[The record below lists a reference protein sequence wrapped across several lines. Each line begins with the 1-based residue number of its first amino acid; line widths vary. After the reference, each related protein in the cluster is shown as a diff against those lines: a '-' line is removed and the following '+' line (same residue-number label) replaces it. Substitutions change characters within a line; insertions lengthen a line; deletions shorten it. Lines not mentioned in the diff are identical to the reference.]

1 LRIVDAQLHEFGPL
15 LDWGADAEEV
25 ALQDRLLMEIVL
37 AWMDAVGIDAAVL
50 NPSRVGQPPGW
61 GERAAARFPDRF
73 AVVQSIRD
81 PEAEPVQEEIASVAS
96 RPGVVAVRIGL
107 GRLPQDPTGAAGAAR
122 LAAGAFE
129 PVFAACE
136 AHAVPLFCFAA
147 GNLSLLPPV
156 LEAYPGLTLII
167 DHIGMR
173 QPPLDELEVPP
184 WRSLGEL
191 LSLARYPGAAI
202 KLCGAAAM
210 SHEQYPF
217 RDVWA
222 PLRSIL
228 DAFGP
233 ERVMWASDIGR
244 FAGRIGWSNQYP
256 VAHAHYH
263 GRHTYA
269 ESLGML
275 LHTDLL
281 TQEEKRLVLGA
292 SAVRLLSLT
301 HWEQTPAG

>member
-1 LRIVDAQLHEFGPL
+1 LRIIDAQLHEFGPL
-15 LDWGADAEEV
+15 LDWGADAEQV
-25 ALQDRLLMEIVL
+25 ALQERLLTEIVL
-37 AWMDAVGIDAAVL
+37 AWMDAVGVDAAVL
-50 NPSRVGQPPGW
+50 NPSRFGQHPEW
-61 GERAAARFPDRF
+61 GMRTAARFPDRF
-73 AVVQSIRD
+73 AVVHSIRD
-81 PEAEPVQEEIASVAS
+81 LEPDRVEEEVVSVAS
-96 RPGVVAVRIGL
+96 SPGLVALRIGL
-107 GRLPQDPTGAAGAAR
+107 GRVPQDPTGAAGAER
-122 LAAGAFE
+122 LAAGAYE

-147 GNLSLLPPV
+147 GNLPLLPPV
-156 LEAYPGLTLII
+156 LEAHPGLTLII

-173 QPPLDELEVPP
+173 QPPLDEPEVPP

-191 LSLARYPGAAI
+191 LSLARYPGVAI
-202 KLCGAAAM
+202 KLCGAPAM
-210 SHEQYPF
+210 SHDQYPF

-228 DAFGP
+228 DSFGP

-256 VAHAHYH
+256 AAHEQYH

-275 LHTDLL
+275 LHTELL
-281 TQEEKRLVLGA
+281 TEEEKRFVLGA
-292 SAVRLLSLT
+292 TAVRLLSLT
-301 HWEQTPAG
+301 HWEVDAG